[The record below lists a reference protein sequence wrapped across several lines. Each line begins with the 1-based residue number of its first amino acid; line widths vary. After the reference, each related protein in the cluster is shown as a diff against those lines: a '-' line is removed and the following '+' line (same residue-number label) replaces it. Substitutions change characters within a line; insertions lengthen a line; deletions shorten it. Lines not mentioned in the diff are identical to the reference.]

1 MSNLHD
7 ENVILVGRLEA
18 LSADHERVCEENN
31 DLKNQIVAL
40 KEGAVTKVSA
50 CPEVVFTKQE
60 LIDLIMRQAIAW
72 AKKFNIKV
80 DSYKTEGT
88 KTTLVLDTEE
98 TN

>member
-18 LSADHERVCEENN
+18 LSTDHERVCEENN

-50 CPEVVFTKQE
+50 CPEVIFTKQE